1 MTKTPQNR
9 DELLAVIKQ
18 VLSNNEQLRCEG
30 ANPAAIKGSMQ
41 HKHQLMCS
49 AMMSN
54 SVLKKA
60 TAWMMFGPSMMRGG
74 VWDAVEHWVVELGL
88 DALDVWRT
96 ILDERGGAIAEAVA
110 RECSTSVTDL
120 NRHFAYLATK
130 EMASMPEQA
139 GC

>member
-1 MTKTPQNR
+1 MAKMPQNR
-9 DELLAVIKQ
+9 DELLTLIKR

-30 ANPAAIKGSMQ
+30 ASPAALKGSMQ

-74 VWDAVEHWVVELGL
+74 VWDAVEYWAVELNL
-88 DALDVWRT
+88 DALDIWRT
-96 ILDERGGAIAEAVA
+96 ILDEHGGAIAEAVA
-110 RECSTSVTDL
+110 RECDASVVDL
-120 NRHFAYLATK
+120 NRHFAYLASK
-130 EMASMPEQA
+130 EMAVLPEQA